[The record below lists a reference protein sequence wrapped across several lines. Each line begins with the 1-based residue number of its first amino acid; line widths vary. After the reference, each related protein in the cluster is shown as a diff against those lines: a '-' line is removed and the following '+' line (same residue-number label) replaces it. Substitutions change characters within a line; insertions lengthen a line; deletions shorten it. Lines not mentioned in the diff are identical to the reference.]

1 MAVTFCARPATME
14 RPMPVEPVSDADL
27 VERSLR
33 RDPGAFGSLVERHQR
48 LVFGVAL
55 ARCGDPVLAEDVAQD
70 AFVTAW
76 RDLERLHDAD
86 RVGSWVAG
94 IARNLA
100 SNAARDRARRAD
112 APGLEPLPVPTPEDE
127 ARGREDRELLQHA
140 LADVPAAHREVLV
153 LYYLE
158 GESIAHIAASL
169 GIREDLVKQRLSR
182 GRRALRET
190 VARRA
195 MAALARVRP
204 GRGFGAGIV
213 AAITALAA
221 RKAVAQGA
229 TGKAILVMSGT
240 HKLALVG
247 VTLAVAACATWFGTR
262 ARDGNTSVVAP
273 ASAAAPSSS
282 ATPAPTATPPPS
294 HVRRLQ
300 SSAERTALVE
310 QIRAA
315 RQQRTA
321 GASHAGTAP
330 AATAAPAPALPASTV
345 DKAYI
350 RRSVRELLPLLK
362 DCYEQGLQRD
372 AKLAGTVV
380 IDFTIEG
387 EPGVGGVIG
396 HSAIDDGASSLSDAA
411 TRECMQETMYA
422 LEIDPPADGGVVTVK
437 YPFAFS
443 SDGPPP

>member
-1 MAVTFCARPATME
+1 
-14 RPMPVEPVSDADL
+14 MPVEPVSDADL

-55 ARCGDPVLAEDVAQD
+55 ARCGDPALAEDVAQD

-100 SNAARDRARRAD
+100 SNAARARRRAD
-112 APGLEPLPVPTPEDE
+112 APVPEPLPVPTPEDE
-127 ARGREDRELLQHA
+127 ALGREDREFLQRA
-140 LADVPAAHREVLV
+140 LAEVPVAHREALV

-169 GIREDLVKQRLSR
+169 GVREDLVKQRLSR

-190 VARRA
+190 VARRIE
-195 MAALARVRP
+195 AALARVRP
-204 GRGFGAGIV
+204 GRGFGAGVV
-213 AAITALAA
+213 ATVTALSA
-221 RKAVAQGA
+221 RKAVAAGA
-229 TGKAILVMSGT
+229 TGKAIFVMSGT
-240 HKLALVG
+240 HKLVVVLVALV
-247 VTLAVAACATWFGTR
+247 VAAGATWFVTR
-262 ARDGNTSVVAP
+262 ARDSHTSV
-273 ASAAAPSSS
+273 AAP
-282 ATPAPTATPPPS
+282 ATPPARSAGPAEPS
-294 HVRRLQ
+294 SAPPRPHVRRLQ
-300 SSAERTALVE
+300 SPAERTALVE

-315 RQQRTA
+315 RQARA
-321 GASHAGTAP
+321 AASPHATPAQP
-330 AATAAPAPALPASTV
+330 TAATPAPALPESTI

-350 RRSVRELLPLLK
+350 RRSVRALLPMLQ

-372 AKLAGTVV
+372 PKLAGTVV
-380 IDFTIEG
+380 VDFTIEG

-396 HSAIDDGASSLSDAA
+396 HSAIDDAASSLSDVA
-411 TRECMQETMYA
+411 TRECIQETMYA

-443 SDGPPP
+443 NDGPPP

>member
-1 MAVTFCARPATME
+1 
-14 RPMPVEPVSDADL
+14 MPVEPVSDADL

-55 ARCGDPVLAEDVAQD
+55 ARCGDPALAEDVAQD

-76 RDLERLHDAD
+76 RDLDRLHDAD

-100 SNAARDRARRAD
+100 SNAARARARRRGD
-112 APGLEPLPVPTPEDE
+112 APVPEPLPVPTPEDE
-127 ARGREDRELLQHA
+127 ALGREDRELLQRA

-169 GIREDLVKQRLSR
+169 GVREDLVKQRLSR

-190 VARRA
+190 VARRVE
-195 MAALARVRP
+195 AALARVRP
-204 GRGFGAGIV
+204 GRSFGAGIV
-213 AAITALAA
+213 ATITALAA
-221 RKAVAQGA
+221 RKAAASGA
-229 TGKAILVMSGT
+229 TGKAIVLMSGT
-240 HKLALVG
+240 HKLVLATVALV
-247 VTLAVAACATWFGTR
+247 VAASATCFVTR
-262 ARDGNTSVVAP
+262 ARDGHTSIAAP
-273 ASAAAPSSS
+273 AKTPSRP
-282 ATPAPTATPPPS
+282 AVTPEPSPTPPPS

-300 SSAERTALVE
+300 SAAERTALVA

-315 RQQRTA
+315 RQQRAAAMPHATTA
-321 GASHAGTAP
+321 QTTTA
-330 AATAAPAPALPASTV
+330 TPAPALPESTV

-350 RRSVRELLPLLK
+350 RRSVRELLPLLT
-362 DCYEQGLQRD
+362 DCYAQGLQRD
-372 AKLAGTVV
+372 PKLAGTVV
-380 IDFTIEG
+380 VDFTIEG

-396 HSAIDDGASSLSDAA
+396 HSAIDAAESSLSDTA
-411 TRECMQETMYA
+411 TRECIQETMYA
-422 LEIDPPADGGVVTVK
+422 LEIDPPADGGVVTVH

-443 SDGPPP
+443 NDDSRP

>member
-1 MAVTFCARPATME
+1 
-14 RPMPVEPVSDADL
+14 MPVETVSDADL

-55 ARCGDPVLAEDVAQD
+55 ARCGDPALAEDVAQD

-76 RDLERLHDAD
+76 RDLDRLHDAD

-100 SNAARDRARRAD
+100 SNAARNRARRRGD
-112 APGLEPLPVPTPEDE
+112 ARVPEPLPVRTPEDE
-127 ARGREDRELLQHA
+127 ALGREDRELLQRA

-169 GIREDLVKQRLSR
+169 GVREDLVKQRLSR

-195 MAALARVRP
+195 LAALARVRP

-213 AAITALAA
+213 ATITALAA
-221 RKAVAQGA
+221 RKAAAAGA
-229 TGKAILVMSGT
+229 TGKAIVLMSGT
-240 HKLALVG
+240 HKLVLAIVALV
-247 VTLAVAACATWFGTR
+247 VAAGATWFVTR
-262 ARDGNTSVVAP
+262 VRDGNTSVAVP
-273 ASAAAPSSS
+273 ASAAAPSA
-282 ATPAPTATPPPS
+282 ATPAEGSTPPPS

-300 SSAERTALVE
+300 SSAARTALVE

-321 GASHAGTAP
+321 GAQH
-330 AATAAPAPALPASTV
+330 AATAPTATPTPAPALPESTI
-345 DKAYI
+345 DKDYI
-350 RRSVRELLPLLK
+350 RRSVRELLPLLQE
-362 DCYEQGLQRD
+362 CYEHGLERD
-372 AKLAGTVV
+372 SKLAGTVV
-380 IDFTIEG
+380 VDFTIEG
-387 EPGVGGVIG
+387 EPGVGAVIG
-396 HSAIDDGASSLSDAA
+396 HSAIDDAASSLSDVA
-411 TRECMQETMYA
+411 TRECIQETMYA
-422 LEIDPPADGGVVTVK
+422 LEIDPPPGGGVVTVH

-443 SDGPPP
+443 SDGSPP

>member
-1 MAVTFCARPATME
+1 MTVTFGADPATME
-14 RPMPVEPVSDADL
+14 RPMPVEPASDADL

-55 ARCGDPVLAEDVAQD
+55 ARCGDPALAEDVAQD

-76 RDLERLHDAD
+76 RDLDRLHDAD

-100 SNAARDRARRAD
+100 SNAARGRARRRAE
-112 APGLEPLPVPTPEDE
+112 AQVPEPVPVPTPEDE
-127 ARGREDRELLQHA
+127 ALGREDREFLQRA
-140 LADVPAAHREVLV
+140 LAEVPVAHREALV

-169 GIREDLVKQRLSR
+169 GVREDLVKQRLSR

-190 VARRA
+190 AARRVE
-195 MAALARVRP
+195 AALARVRP
-204 GRGFGAGIV
+204 GRGFGAGVV
-213 AAITALAA
+213 AMVTALAA
-221 RKAVAQGA
+221 RKAVAAGA
-229 TGKAILVMSGT
+229 TGKAIFLMSGT
-240 HKLALVG
+240 HKLGLVLVALV
-247 VTLAVAACATWFGTR
+247 VAAGATWLVTR
-262 ARDGNTSVVAP
+262 ARDGHTSVAAP
-273 ASAAAPSSS
+273 ATPQARSAATQDPS
-282 ATPAPTATPPPS
+282 PEPPRS
-294 HVRRLQ
+294 NVRRLQ
-300 SSAERTALVE
+300 SPAERTALVE

-315 RQQRTA
+315 RKARA
-321 GASHAGTAP
+321 AAPPHAPPAQPT
-330 AATAAPAPALPASTV
+330 AATPAPALPESTI

-350 RRSVRELLPLLK
+350 RRSVRALLPLLQ

-372 AKLAGTVV
+372 PTLGGTVV
-380 IDFTIEG
+380 VDFTIEG
-387 EPGVGGVIG
+387 EPVVGGVIG
-396 HSAIDDGASSLSDAA
+396 HSAIDAAASSLSDVT
-411 TRECMQETMYA
+411 TRECIQETMYA

-443 SDGPPP
+443 YDGPPP